1 MGKKLRFNVVLCLV
15 LVFSLLLAACSS
27 NGGEP
32 QSTGGQSSGSESKT
46 EEKPVELVFAFLN
59 YGILTDL
66 EKVEKEINK
75 IALEKI
81 NATVKLTPIDA
92 GAWSQQMNLQL
103 VGNEPLDLI
112 ITTTGFGYD
121 SQASKGQL
129 VPLDDLIDQ
138 YAPEIRNAISSK
150 ILDGTKISGVTYGI
164 PSVRDF
170 AADYGYIARK
180 DIIEKHQI
188 DLQSVKSFEDLT
200 EVFKIL
206 KEKEPD
212 MYPVTQQSQRITLV
226 NDMIS
231 GYIDNVGNNFG
242 VLNYDDDATTLY
254 NLYGSDFYRKNVELA
269 HSWYKAGYL
278 PQDISTAQEVMTQ
291 LVKADKVIGYFSN
304 FKPGFEAQE
313 SLSIGKE
320 MVAVRITEPV
330 SSSSA
335 PTKLMISIA
344 RNSKYPEKAMQLI
357 NLLYTDKE
365 IVNLLDN
372 GIEGEHYEQVG
383 DGTIK
388 VPAGVAE
395 QTYLGT
401 QWLMGNNS
409 LAYPWEGTA
418 PDIWEQMQTFNDSAK
433 FSKAMGFTFDTTDVK
448 TEVAAIQN
456 VMDEFRTGI
465 ESGTLDPS
473 YIDEFNA
480 KLKAAGIEKMI
491 TEKQK
496 QFDAWLSSK

>member
-1 MGKKLRFNVVLCLV
+1 MKKKFKFSVVLSLV
-15 LVFSLLLAACSS
+15 LALSMFLAACSG
-27 NGGEP
+27 NNDETK
-32 QSTGGQSSGSESKT
+32 STGGSSSEPSSKAA
-46 EEKPVELVFAFLN
+46 EKPVELVFAFLN
-59 YGILTDL
+59 YGNFTDL
-66 EKVEKEINK
+66 QKVQDEINK

-112 ITTTGFGYD
+112 ITSSGLGYEG
-121 SQASKGQL
+121 QATKGQL
-129 VPLDDLIDQ
+129 VALDELIDQ
-138 YAPEIRNAISSK
+138 YAPEIRNIIAPE
-150 ILDGTKISGVTYGI
+150 ILSGAKLSGVTYGI
-164 PSVRDF
+164 PSVRDY

-200 EVFKIL
+200 EIFKTL

-231 GYIDNVGNNFG
+231 GYIDGMGNNLG
-242 VLNYDDDATTLY
+242 VLKYDEDNKTLF
-254 NLYGSDFYRKNVELA
+254 NLYESDFYRKNVELA

-278 PQDISTAQEVMTQ
+278 PKDASTSQEIMTS

-320 MVAVRITEPV
+320 MVAVRITNPV
-330 SSSSA
+330 ASSSA
-335 PTKLMISIA
+335 STKLMISIA
-344 RNSKYPEKAMQLI
+344 RNTKNPEKAMQMI
-357 NLLYTDKE
+357 NLLYTDE
-365 IVNLLDN
+365 DVVNLIDN
-372 GIEGEHYEQVG
+372 GIEGVHYVQAG

-388 VPAGVAE
+388 MPDGVTE

-401 QWLMGNNS
+401 QWLLGNNA
-409 LAYPWEGTA
+409 LAYPWSGTA
-418 PDIWEQMQTFNDSAK
+418 PDIWEQMQNFNNSAK
-433 FSKAMGFTFDTTDVK
+433 YSKGIGFSFDTTDVK

-456 VMDEFRTGI
+456 VMDEYRTGI
-465 ESGTLDPS
+465 ESGTLKPS
-473 YIDEFNA
+473 YIDDFNA
-480 KLKAAGIEKMI
+480 KLKAAGLDKMI
-491 TEKQK
+491 AEKQK
-496 QFDAWLSSK
+496 QLDAWWAGQ